1 MPPQA
6 PPEDPEPQDPTE
18 PEVATLSLS
27 PARRAKIEALKA
39 ELLGDLLTAAEV
51 AEILDVHPR
60 TVGEYL
66 REGKLAGIQLA
77 GGWRVSEKSLRD
89 FVQEA
94 ASGGGMFKR
103 FTDKARHVI
112 VLSQTEARRL
122 NHNYIGT
129 EHLLLGLLAEGEGVA
144 AKALVELGVSLKTT
158 RIQVESQIGRGKES
172 PGGYVPFTPRSKKVL
187 ELSLREALLL
197 GHNYI
202 GTEHL
207 LLGLIREGQGVAAQI
222 LTRPEGVEIDDV
234 RAKVIELLSGDRG
247 ILRETAPGEV
257 KVMSPEAALALL
269 LKKMAP
275 SAAKSRLADIPQPD
289 ETPRPEGGPKSKAK
303 ATAKPKTK
311 PKSKKPVKPK
321 PAKRPSRKSR

>member
-1 MPPQA
+1 MPPQT
-6 PPEDPEPQDPTE
+6 PPKDPEPQDPTE
-18 PEVATLSLS
+18 PEEATLSLS

-51 AEILDVHPR
+51 AEILDIHPR

-172 PGGYVPFTPRSKKVL
+172 SGGYVPFTPRSKKVL
-187 ELSLREALLL
+187 ELSLREALAL

-207 LLGLIREGQGVAAQI
+207 LLGLIREGGGVAAQI
-222 LTRPEGVEIDDV
+222 LTRPGGVEFDDV
-234 RAKVIELLSGDRG
+234 RAKVIELLSGQLG
-247 ILRETAPGEV
+247 SLRV
-257 KVMSPEAALALL
+257 
-269 LKKMAP
+269 MAP
-275 SAAKSRLADIPQPD
+275 AGTRSVLIKRMAQTAAKDRLVKIAKPVELPSRGVPN
-289 ETPRPEGGPKSKAK
+289 PKTKTA
-303 ATAKPKTK
+303 AKPKTK
-311 PKSKKPVKPK
+311 PQSKRPAKPK
-321 PAKRPSRKSR
+321 PAKRPPRKSR